1 MFSQKP
7 TFILQSD
14 FRADF
19 KDFKTFFGLAFFNLL
34 VELNYSHNS

>member
-7 TFILQSD
+7 TVILQSD

-19 KDFKTFFGLAFFNLL
+19 KDFNVFFWISIL
-34 VELNYSHNS
+34 

>member
-19 KDFKTFFGLAFFNLL
+19 KDFKMFFWISIL
-34 VELNYSHNS
+34 